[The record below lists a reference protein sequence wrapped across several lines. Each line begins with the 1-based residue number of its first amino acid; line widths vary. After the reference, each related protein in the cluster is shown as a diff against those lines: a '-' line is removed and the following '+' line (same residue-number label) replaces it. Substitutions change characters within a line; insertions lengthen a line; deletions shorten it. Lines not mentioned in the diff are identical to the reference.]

1 MTFQRL
7 VQQFSFAD
15 GVRTQTG
22 DRFEILVDPFAL
34 PLRNPLEIAPEMPVT
49 VRAL

>member
-15 GVRTQTG
+15 GIGTRPG
-22 DRFEILVDPFAL
+22 DRFEIAACRFV
-34 PLRNPLEIAPEMPVT
+34 LRLCNPLEIAPEMPVT